1 MVVCGT
7 PSVARTG
14 PQKPIRPAIV
24 LGWLAVAAVSG
35 CGTVSTPPP
44 GSQAATAFVIDRG
57 WHTDIGIGV
66 EEVHGPLIT
75 IEQSFPGVRYLVFGF
90 GDRAYLLA
98 RHRTLLDMVGAVLP
112 GPGAMLV
119 TALRAPPTDAFG
131 AEHVIGLPLSQAQL
145 DRLTGFIWNN
155 LQKNSR
161 GLPLVIA
168 DGPYPGSIF
177 YASSATYDVAY
188 TCNTWTADALYV
200 AGLPVSPDGVVFASQ
215 LMRRVRSAAQSLD
228 TRTAPNLQAVGD
240 RAVH

>member
-1 MVVCGT
+1 M
-7 PSVARTG
+7 PS
-14 PQKPIRPAIV
+14 KPIFPAIV
-24 LGWLAVAAVSG
+24 LGWLAVASVAG
-35 CGTVSTPPP
+35 CATVSNPPP
-44 GSQAATAFVIDRG
+44 GPQAATAFVIDRG

-66 EEVHGPLIT
+66 EDVHGPLTT

-98 RHRTLLDMVGAVLP
+98 RHRMLLDMVGALFP

-119 TALRAPPTDAFG
+119 TALRAPPADAFG
-131 AEHVIGLPLSQAQL
+131 ADHTVRLPLSRAER
-145 DRLTGFIWNN
+145 DRLTGFIWDD
-155 LQKNSR
+155 LRKDQR

-188 TCNTWTADALYV
+188 TCNTWAADALYV

-215 LMRRVRSAAQSLD
+215 LMRKVRSVAQSLD
-228 TRTAPNLQAVGD
+228 TRTAPNLQTVGN
-240 RAVH
+240 

>member
-1 MVVCGT
+1 VYRA
-7 PSVARTG
+7 PSVALSE
-14 PQKPIRPAIV
+14 PQKSIRPAIV
-24 LGWLAVAAVSG
+24 LAWLAVAAVTG
-35 CGTVSTPPP
+35 CGTVPTPPP
-44 GSQAATAFVIDRG
+44 GPQAATAFVIDRG

-66 EEVHGPLIT
+66 EDVHGPLTT

-98 RHRTLLDMVGAVLP
+98 RHRMLLDMVGALFP
-112 GPGAMLV
+112 GPGAILV
-119 TALRAPPTDAFG
+119 TALRAPPADAFG
-131 AEHVIGLPLSQAQL
+131 AEHVTRLPLSRAQL
-145 DRLTGFIWNN
+145 DRLTGFIWDD
-155 LQKNSR
+155 LQKDRR

-215 LMRRVRSAAQSLD
+215 LMRRVTSVTQLLD
-228 TRTAPNLQAVGD
+228 TRTTPNLQAVGN
-240 RAVH
+240 